1 MPQGQTRSVRTND
14 LHYIFFKI
22 RETRCPK
29 TRRSWQR
36 RARLALAQR
45 EDLTP
50 SERHEIA
57 CTWSQRNAHQID
69 SLAMSKLHG
78 KNHAPRPEQIIEA
91 KRFTRRKYTTKTIA
105 NQAINTPST
114 DLKKPAFNGLAS
126 NDDVFICDPCTAS
139 RKRPNVVQSLE
150 YQVIPCKIYDDVLL
164 NHQVHDHEHLFLYGS
179 EICPTLFH
187 DTRFRPSRQRETEPP
202 MLKLPLPRR
211 MQL

>member
-1 MPQGQTRSVRTND
+1 MSQGSSRTLRTND
-14 LHYIFFKI
+14 LSFIFFKL

-36 RARLALAQR
+36 RARLALALR
-45 EDLTP
+45 IDLTP
-50 SERHEIA
+50 AERHEIA

-69 SLAMSKLHG
+69 SPAMSKLQG
-78 KNHAPRPEQIIEA
+78 KRHAPRPEQTIQP
-91 KRFTRRKYTTKTIA
+91 KRFTRRNFTTKTIA
-105 NQAINTPST
+105 NQAINTPAT
-114 DLKKPAFNGLAS
+114 DVKKPAFNGLAA
-126 NDDVFICDPCTAS
+126 NDDAFICDPCTAS

-164 NHQVHDHEHLFLYGS
+164 NHQAHDHEHLFLYGS

-187 DTRFRPSRQRETEPP
+187 GNRFHPSRQREPVPP
-202 MLKLPLPRR
+202 MPKLPLPRR